1 MAVKKTQNKFSIN
14 FNRKELLND
23 LGFGTKITA
32 SGERLLNKD
41 GSFNV
46 VRRGRR
52 GLALYQ
58 WLVEMS
64 WPWFLL
70 VVMVFFLA
78 ANSIFG
84 LAFYA
89 LGPGA
94 FSGMTAATA
103 EGRLAQAFFFS
114 TQTFTTV
121 GYGSI
126 SPQSMAASMLSA
138 LAALAGLLSFAL
150 ATGLLFARFA
160 RPKAQLVFSKHGLI
174 APYND
179 ATAFM
184 FRMANLRNNKV
195 INMKTTLT
203 MSWLEFSGSE
213 PRRKFAQLPLE
224 RDIVILLPLNWTIV
238 HPIDEDSPLYGK
250 SKYDVEKMQVEFLI
264 LVEGYDETFSQQVH
278 ASTSYTHH
286 ELTWDAKFAPM
297 FFQRPGHILLDLD
310 KIDEL
315 L

>member
-1 MAVKKTQNKFSIN
+1 MG
-14 FNRKELLND
+14 FNRKELLSD

-52 GLALYQ
+52 SWALYQ

-64 WPWFLL
+64 WSGFLL
-70 VVMVFFLA
+70 VVLTFFFL

-84 LAFYA
+84 LAFFA
-89 LGPGA
+89 LGPNA
-94 FSGMTAATA
+94 FSGMAAATA

-121 GYGSI
+121 GYGAI
-126 SPQSMAASMLSA
+126 SPQSIMASLLSA

-150 ATGLLFARFA
+150 ATGLLYARFA
-160 RPKAQLVFSKHGLI
+160 RPKAQLVFSKHGI
-174 APYND
+174 ITSYND
-179 ATAFM
+179 ANAFM

-195 INMKTTLT
+195 INVKTTLT
-203 MSWLEFSGSE
+203 MSWLEFAGGE
-213 PRRKFAQLPLE
+213 NRRKFAQLPLE
-224 RDIVILLPLNWTIV
+224 REAVILMPLNWTIV

-250 SKYDVEKMQVEFLI
+250 SKYDLEKMQVEFLI
-264 LVEGYDETFSQQVH
+264 LVEGYDETFAQQVH
-278 ASTSYTHH
+278 ASTSYTHN
-286 ELTWDAKFAPM
+286 ELLQDVKFAPM
-297 FFQRPGHILLDLD
+297 FFQHPGHLLLDLD
-310 KIDEL
+310 KIDEVVV
-315 L
+315 